1 MRVEHMRHENM
12 LGRMR
17 FAGGPEQ
24 KHGSRSSSLQQR
36 KGVTM
41 EGVTVKGIT
50 VKDVIAKDVLVKDVT
65 VLAVLMLNI
74 KFHQH
79 GPDGRGFNAFYL

>member
-1 MRVEHMRHENM
+1 M
-12 LGRMR
+12 G
-17 FAGGPEQ
+17 AG
-24 KHGSRSSSLQQR
+24 SSSLQQR
-36 KGVTM
+36 EGVTM

-50 VKDVIAKDVLVKDVT
+50 VKDVTAEVVT

-79 GPDGRGFNAFYL
+79 SPDGRGFNAFYL

>member
-1 MRVEHMRHENM
+1 
-12 LGRMR
+12 
-17 FAGGPEQ
+17 
-24 KHGSRSSSLQQR
+24 
-36 KGVTM
+36 M

-50 VKDVIAKDVLVKDVT
+50 VKDVTAEVVT

-79 GPDGRGFNAFYL
+79 SPDGRGFNAFYL